1 MPSARG
7 RSREKNRLAGLVVQY
22 AYDIKTDIQCR
33 EKQKNRDIMTTPNTY
48 IDDDP
53 YPPIHDIVMGSEAL
67 MLKYLDIYRNPN
79 TRFRVTTWRGG
90 RVVTPLAMAVEST
103 VRALN
108 FPKVLSVLVNNAG
121 INPNEP
127 YMMDDLKKGLRIRT
141 NALTHFLVR
150 WEKNK
155 SPECRTEVL
164 HTLLRYGA
172 DARAPALYEVTPLVE
187 GREIFEKQSMLCAAS
202 GQSLMAFQMSRE
214 LDVFSPSNFIT
225 DLIQMGHARFL
236 PLDPDG
242 LFVKWARE
250 AYFHFPKWGIHVVM
264 DFQCPSE
271 TTHPSQR
278 RPIAGGLLAPGEE
291 ASGQL
296 RRLVQ
301 SLDSVRK
308 MNILHLFVACS
319 IGPGT

>member
-1 MPSARG
+1 
-7 RSREKNRLAGLVVQY
+7 
-22 AYDIKTDIQCR
+22 
-33 EKQKNRDIMTTPNTY
+33 
-48 IDDDP
+48 
-53 YPPIHDIVMGSEAL
+53 
-67 MLKYLDIYRNPN
+67 
-79 TRFRVTTWRGG
+79 
-90 RVVTPLAMAVEST
+90 MAVEST
-103 VRALN
+103 VLALN

-121 INPNEP
+121 ISPNEP
-127 YMMDDLKKGLRIRT
+127 YVMDDLKKGLRTRT
-141 NALTHFLVR
+141 NALTHFLVQ
-150 WEKNK
+150 WEKYK
-155 SPECRTEVL
+155 SPKCSTEVL

-214 LDVFSPSNFIT
+214 LDVFPPPNFIT

-236 PLDPDG
+236 PSDPDG

-264 DFQCPSE
+264 DFLCPSE
-271 TTHPSQR
+271 TTGKVTQ
-278 RPIAGGLLAPGEE
+278 IAGGLLAPGEE